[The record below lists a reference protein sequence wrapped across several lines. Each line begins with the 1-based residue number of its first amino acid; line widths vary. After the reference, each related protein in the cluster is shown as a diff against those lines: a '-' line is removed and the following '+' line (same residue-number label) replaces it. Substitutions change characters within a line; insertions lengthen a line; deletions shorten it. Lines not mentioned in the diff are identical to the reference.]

1 MRRTRLAM
9 ILGLGALAGTGF
21 ALWSGFVPAAAL
33 RTAINS
39 PATASHGSTPTRIRT
54 SSAPALLAAHGE
66 SDPVLHLPVRLPRR
80 RVVLPILMY
89 HRIDRI
95 TPDLPSITRA
105 LTVDPADF
113 AGQMEWIKTH
123 GYHTVTQIQLW
134 NALMHGRPLPPH
146 PVLITFDDAYR
157 DVVTYAAPV
166 LWREHEHATAYVI
179 TDRLSHGRV
188 SPWMLWSQLPLLE
201 RDGFDIGSH
210 TVSHADLVTAGP
222 IKARFELRASR
233 FALQRYLHKPVQWL
247 AYPYGRVDSTV
258 ERLARAAGY
267 VLAVT
272 TQAGVVQG
280 ASAPL
285 LLRREEVTGTMG
297 VAGFAS
303 LLTSSH

>member
-1 MRRTRLAM
+1 MRTRRAKLVP
-9 ILGLGALAGTGF
+9 ILALALLAGMGL
-21 ALWSGFVPAAAL
+21 ALRPGAVPAAKVHA
-33 RTAINS
+33 AMSS
-39 PATASHGSTPTRIRT
+39 PAKDWHSGKPTRLRAA
-54 SSAPALLAAHGE
+54 SAPLAAHRVTE
-66 SDPVLHLPVRLPRR
+66 PVLHLPVRLPRR

-113 AGQMEWIKTH
+113 ARQMDWVKAH

-134 NALMHGRPLPPH
+134 NALMRGRPLPHH

-166 LWREHEHATAYVI
+166 LRRDHQHATAYVI
-179 TDRLSHGRV
+179 TDRLSHGRL

-210 TVSHADLVTAGP
+210 TVSHADLVAAGP
-222 IKARFELRASR
+222 LEAGFQLRASR

-247 AYPYGRVDSTV
+247 AYPYGRVDPTV

-272 TQAGVVQG
+272 TKAGVAQD

-285 LLRREEVTGTMG
+285 LLHRDEVTGTMG
-297 VAGFAS
+297 VAGLAS
-303 LLTSSH
+303 LLNASR